1 MPQHSAVRRAF
12 LRVVLIEVVR
22 WLPLDGRFV
31 AFVDITRMT
40 DTRGKGV
47 QLALYSV
54 SLGVRVR
61 AQLGFG

>member
-1 MPQHSAVRRAF
+1 
-12 LRVVLIEVVR
+12 VVLVEVVR
-22 WLPLDGRFV
+22 WLPFDGRFV
-31 AFVDITRMT
+31 AFVDVARVT

>member
-1 MPQHSAVRRAF
+1 
-12 LRVVLIEVVR
+12 VVLVEVVR
-22 WLPLDGRFV
+22 CLPLDGRFV
-31 AFVDITRMT
+31 AFVDIARMT

-47 QLALYSV
+47 QLALHSV